1 MSTLTVAIP
10 DPLDAALA
18 ERVSA
23 TGARSKEEY
32 VLGLVEADCAV
43 GRDSPEQPTPTTPT
57 VAHTTATVPSRI
69 VMPFSV
75 RVRRSRPHLTCG
87 DASIGGHDGAVH
99 VRRVATRDMR
109 EQSCYLLWLGRA
121 AKT

>member
-32 VLGLVEADCAV
+32 VLGLLEADCGV
-43 GRDSPEQPTPTTPT
+43 GALEQVLAERLAGPF
-57 VAHTTATVPSRI
+57 VPL
-69 VMPFSV
+69 PADWQEQV
-75 RVRRSRPHLTCG
+75 RQ
-87 DASIGGHDGAVH
+87 AA
-99 VRRVATRDMR
+99 
-109 EQSCYLLWLGRA
+109 RA
-121 AKT
+121 RA